1 MRCLKRHQPAVRKKL
16 VVKCLGNPMEVSGT
30 VGIVLSHGVAPGIGI
45 AMDGDGTMTMI
56 VGRVFSEMSTGHGM
70 VQARTG
76 QVLAVQ
82 AVGGTGLMLVH
93 SKVQGVAVPCLVLR
107 SRVVCEVVKGEGIPW
122 QLMEST
128 EVIGLSRALREAL
141 AVIRGVQEWFK
152 GTIKVG

>member
-1 MRCLKRHQPAVRKKL
+1 
-16 VVKCLGNPMEVSGT
+16 
-30 VGIVLSHGVAPGIGI
+30 
-45 AMDGDGTMTMI
+45 
-56 VGRVFSEMSTGHGM
+56 
-70 VQARTG
+70 
-76 QVLAVQ
+76 
-82 AVGGTGLMLVH
+82 MLVH